1 MAETVVLTVGDSFH
15 LMSGKDRITYAGMVC
30 DNTYSIVQRKSQL
43 IPFGWM
49 GYAWNLYYPT
59 TKKDINI
66 DDVDLKIESVSPDE
80 IRFRVG

>member
-1 MAETVVLTVGDSFH
+1 MAKTVVLSVGDSFR
-15 LMSGKDRITYAGMVC
+15 LMRGKDRITYAGMVC

-49 GYAWNLYYPT
+49 GYAWNLFYPS

-66 DDVDLKIESVSPDE
+66 DEVNIQVESVSPNE
-80 IRFRVG
+80 IRFNL